1 MQSIK
6 LKESVLT
13 AIQEYDELGKEA
25 FFIKHKLSNNSKN
38 LFRYF
43 IVFENKNYECKPIF
57 QAAYFYEFAERISG
71 TGGVARHI
79 KPNLENIGFKVIK
92 SNTVNKSERVNF
104 YWVNIGTSFKEVAEF
119 KFLWAP
125 KNTLNQKGQ
134 SIIDAGWKAVPNVKK
149 GDIIFC
155 NYQGSL
161 IHVSV
166 ATKDAYESERPE
178 NRSFDQ
184 WKKDGYKID
193 IDLHTLACPI
203 ANNDFKDE
211 FIPMFNDKC
220 APKLFAQNKSVSQ
233 KYMVKLPS
241 AAGVFL
247 LGLVGDDALNI
258 QDSIASNSTMGSNQK
273 APEGYDK
280 EVTAKARVGQ
290 GKFRQD
296 VMAIWNDTCAV
307 TGLNIKMLLTAS
319 HILPWQL
326 SEPHQKVD
334 KFNGL
339 ALSPNIDKLFDKGF
353 ISFNEKG
360 KILIKNSLSASSLKA
375 VGVDKKMAIKN
386 LTEEHLAYLR
396 EHREIFEFNQND
408 NV

>member
-1 MQSIK
+1 MESIK

-13 AIQEYDELGKEA
+13 AIQEYDELGRGQ
-25 FFIKHKLSNNSKN
+25 FLVKHKLKNSSPN
-38 LFRYF
+38 QFDYF
-43 IVFENKNYECKPIF
+43 ISFEGKSYECKPIF
-57 QAAYFYEFAERISG
+57 QAAYFYEFGGRIRA
-71 TGGVARHI
+71 TGGVAKFI
-79 KPNLENIGFKVIK
+79 KPNLENIGFEVIEG
-92 SNTVNKSERVNF
+92 NTLNKTERVNF

-203 ANNDFKDE
+203 ANSDFKDE

-220 APKLFAQNKSVSQ
+220 VPKLFAQNKSVSQ
-233 KYMVKLPS
+233 KYMVKLPA

-258 QDSIASNSTMGSNQK
+258 QDSIASNSARGSNQT

-296 VMAIWNDTCAV
+296 VMALWSDTCAV
-307 TGLNIKMLLTAS
+307 TGLDIKMLLTAS

-326 SEPHQKVD
+326 SNPHQKVD

-353 ISFNEKG
+353 ISFDDKG
-360 KILIKNSLSASSLKA
+360 KILVKSSLSADTLKA
-375 VGVDKKMAIKN
+375 VGVDRQMAIKN
-386 LTEEHLAYLR
+386 LTKEHLAYLR
-396 EHREIFEFNQND
+396 EHREIFYF
-408 NV
+408 

>member
-38 LFRYF
+38 PFRYF
-43 IVFENKNYECKPIF
+43 IVFENKHYECKPIF

-71 TGGVARHI
+71 TGGVAKRI

-92 SNTVNKSERVNF
+92 SDTVNKSERVNF

-134 SIIDAGWKAVPNVKK
+134 SIIDADWKAVPNVKK

-161 IHVSV
+161 IHISV

-193 IDLHTLACPI
+193 IDLHTLSYPI
-203 ANNDFKDE
+203 TNNDFKDE

-220 APKLFAQNKSVSQ
+220 VPKLFAQNKSVSQ
-233 KYMVKLPS
+233 KYMVKLPV

-247 LGLVGDDALNI
+247 LDLVGDEAFNI
-258 QDSIASNSTMGSNQK
+258 QDSMASNSARDSNQT

-296 VMAIWNDTCAV
+296 VMALWSDTCAV
-307 TGLNIKMLLTAS
+307 TGLDIKMLLTAS

-326 SEPHQKVD
+326 SNPHQKVD

-353 ISFNEKG
+353 ISFDEKG
-360 KILIKNSLSASSLKA
+360 DILIKNSLSTDALKA

-386 LTEEHLAYLR
+386 LTKEHLAYLK

>member
-1 MQSIK
+1 MESIK
-6 LKESVLT
+6 LKESVLK

-71 TGGVARHI
+71 TGGVARRI

-149 GDIIFC
+149 GDILFC
-155 NYQGSL
+155 NYKGSL
-161 IHVSV
+161 IHVAV

-193 IDLHTLACPI
+193 IDLHTLAYPI
-203 ANNDFKDE
+203 PNSDFKDE

-220 APKLFAQNKSVSQ
+220 VPKLFAQNKSVSQ

-247 LGLVGDDALNI
+247 LGLVGDDTLNI
-258 QDSIASNSTMGSNQK
+258 QDSIASNSTRGSNQK

-296 VMAIWNDTCAV
+296 VMALWSDTCAV
-307 TGLNIKMLLTAS
+307 TGLDIKMLLTAS

-326 SEPHQKVD
+326 SNPHQKVD

-353 ISFNEKG
+353 ISFDDKG
-360 KILIKNSLSASSLKA
+360 KILVKSSLSADTLKA
-375 VGVDKKMAIKN
+375 VGVDKQMAIKN
-386 LTEEHLAYLR
+386 LTKEHLAYLK
-396 EHREIFEFNQND
+396 EHREIFYF
-408 NV
+408 

>member
-1 MQSIK
+1 MESIK

-13 AIQEYDELGKEA
+13 AIQEYDELGRGEFLA
-25 FFIKHKLSNNSKN
+25 KHKLKNSSPN
-38 LFRYF
+38 QFDYF
-43 IVFENKNYECKPIF
+43 ISFEGKSYECKPIF
-57 QAAYFYEFAERISG
+57 QAAYFYEFGERIRA
-71 TGGVARHI
+71 TAGVAKYI
-79 KPNLENIGFKVIK
+79 KPNLENIGFEVIEG
-92 SNTVNKSERVNF
+92 NTANKTERVNF

-125 KNTLNQKGQ
+125 KNTVNQNGQ
-134 SIIDAGWKAVPNVKK
+134 PIIDAGWKAVPNVQK
-149 GDIIFC
+149 GDILFC
-155 NYQGSL
+155 NYKGSL
-161 IHVSV
+161 IHIAV

-184 WKKDGYKID
+184 WKKDGYKVD
-193 IDLHTLACPI
+193 IDLHTLAYPI
-203 ANNDFKDE
+203 PNSDFKDE

-220 APKLFAQNKSVSQ
+220 VPKLFAQNKSVSQ
-233 KYMVKLPS
+233 KYMVKLPA
-241 AAGVFL
+241 AAGVFIL
-247 LGLVGDDALNI
+247 DLVGDEALNI
-258 QDSIASNSTMGSNQK
+258 QDSIASNSARGSNQT

-296 VMAIWNDTCAV
+296 VMVVWNDTCAV
-307 TGLNIKMLLTAS
+307 TGLNIRELLIAS

-326 SEPHQKVD
+326 SDPHQKVD

-353 ISFNEKG
+353 ISFDDKG
-360 KILIKNSLSASSLKA
+360 KILVKSSLSADTLKA
-375 VGVDKKMAIKN
+375 VGVDKQMAIKN
-386 LTEEHLAYLR
+386 LTKEHLAYLK
-396 EHREIFEFNQND
+396 EHREIFEFNQID

>member
-1 MQSIK
+1 MESIK

-13 AIQEYDELGKEA
+13 AIQEYDELGRGD
-25 FFIKHKLSNNSKN
+25 FLVKHKLKNSSPNK
-38 LFRYF
+38 FDYF
-43 IVFENKNYECKPIF
+43 ISFEGKSYECKPIF

-71 TGGVARHI
+71 TGGVARRI

-92 SNTVNKSERVNF
+92 GNTLNKTERVNF

-125 KNTLNQKGQ
+125 KNTVNQNGQ
-134 SIIDAGWKAVPNVKK
+134 SIIDAGWKAVPNVQK
-149 GDIIFC
+149 GDILFC
-155 NYQGSL
+155 NYKGSL
-161 IHVSV
+161 IHIAV
-166 ATKDAYESERPE
+166 ASKGAYESDRPE
-178 NRSFDQ
+178 NRNFDQ

-193 IDLHTLACPI
+193 IDLHTLAYPI
-203 ANNDFKDE
+203 PNSDFKDE

-258 QDSIASNSTMGSNQK
+258 QYSIASNSDRDSNQTV
-273 APEGYDK
+273 PEGYNK
-280 EVTAKARVGQ
+280 EVAAKARVGQ
-290 GKFRQD
+290 GKFRQN
-296 VMAIWNDTCAV
+296 VMALWNDTCAV
-307 TGLNIKMLLTAS
+307 TGLDIKMLLTAS

-326 SEPHQKVD
+326 SNPHQKVD

-353 ISFNEKG
+353 ISFDEKG
-360 KILIKNSLSASSLKA
+360 DILIKNSLSADALKA
-375 VGVDKKMAIKN
+375 VGVDKHMAIKN
-386 LTEEHLAYLR
+386 LTKEHLAYLK

>member
-1 MQSIK
+1 MQSII

-38 LFRYF
+38 PFRYF
-43 IVFENKNYECKPIF
+43 IVFEGKNYECKPIF

-71 TGGVARHI
+71 TGGVARRI

-104 YWVNIGTSFKEVAEF
+104 YWVNIGTLFKEVAEF

-125 KNTLNQKGQ
+125 KSTVNQKGQ
-134 SIIDAGWKAVPNVKK
+134 TITDPGWKAVPNVKK
-149 GDIIFC
+149 GDILFC
-155 NYQGSL
+155 NFKGSL
-161 IHVSV
+161 IHVAV

-178 NRSFDQ
+178 NRTFDQ
-184 WKKDGYKID
+184 WKKDGYKVKV
-193 IDLHTLACPI
+193 DLHTLASPVS
-203 ANNDFKDE
+203 NNDFKDE

-220 APKLFAQNKSVSQ
+220 VPKLFAKNKSVSQ
-233 KYMVKLPS
+233 RYVVKLP
-241 AAGVFL
+241 APAGVFL
-247 LGLVGDDALNI
+247 LDLVGDEALNI
-258 QDSIASNSTMGSNQK
+258 QDSVASNSAINTNQT

-296 VMAIWNDTCAV
+296 VMALWNDTCAV
-307 TGLNIKMLLTAS
+307 TGLDIKMLLTAS

-326 SEPHQKVD
+326 SNPHQKVD

-353 ISFNEKG
+353 ISFDEKG
-360 KILIKNSLSASSLKA
+360 DILIKNSLSADALKA
-375 VGVDKKMAIKN
+375 VGVDKNMTIKN
-386 LTEEHLAYLR
+386 LTKEHLGYLK